1 VKLIAS
7 DGWAIQKKLGAEVD
21 NSARRHILVKFWYN
35 GVMVIQFG
43 IRRGSGELGH
53 GHIPNDMKISQKECK
68 EFRKC
73 NISVEQYIEILKGK
87 NLIA

>member
-1 VKLIAS
+1 
-7 DGWAIQKKLGAEVD
+7 
-21 NSARRHILVKFWYN
+21 
-35 GVMVIQFG
+35 MVIQFG

-73 NISVEQYIEILKGK
+73 NISVDQYIEILKSK